1 MPDYGRI
8 LRCETGGRRR
18 EVGYKVSNAKAGT
31 RGKSGG
37 RGRPRSRT
45 ARGKASPRARR
56 GLPRNLREIYGVL
69 LVVASALLF
78 LAFFLSSLGPVGRG
92 MEWFFSY
99 LLGYMRF
106 PLPFLLLL
114 LGVALFL
121 GRLGEM
127 EEGKPAGWRVTWV
140 ELAGIAVLV
149 LAVCALLHLRVGS
162 PQDMFVR
169 ENLFD
174 GGGLLG
180 AIITWPLVKMMGRAG
195 AYVLVIGMIIVG
207 ILLFTGLTVSQYL
220 QERVERRKRERELK
234 RSLAREKAL
243 SARDEAKAAG
253 KGAKEPAGRR
263 AGLPEMAVEALPG
276 ETRPPLP
283 PSEKVPEAALVVEES
298 GQVAIEVEELER
310 GRPYRLPPPELLVR
324 SLDRNPVS
332 HKSINESISV
342 LERTLRDFDVDAAVT
357 HVTRGPTVTRFEV
370 ELGSGV
376 KVNRVLSLSD
386 DIAYALASPDIR
398 IITPIPGKSALGIEI
413 PNRER
418 DLVSL
423 GDILSTPQA
432 RKVSS
437 PLRVGLGMD
446 ISGHPV
452 IVDLRDMPHLL
463 LAGATGTG
471 KSCCINAMITSV
483 LMTSPPQEVRMLL
496 IDPKYVE
503 LSHFNGLPH
512 LLAPVVTD
520 PKKASGALSWVVRE
534 MEARYQVLSRAG
546 VKNIVSYKAALRE
559 GLQKEVDEK
568 GERAFPPMPYI
579 LVCIDELADLMMVAL
594 AEVEDSIARI
604 AQMARAVGIHLVVA
618 TQRPSVDVV
627 TGLIKANMP
636 SRVAFTVASQADSR
650 VILDVGGAEKLVG
663 HGDML
668 FLPAGSSRPLRV
680 QGAFI
685 SEREI
690 AAIVAFIKRQ
700 RQAEYREDILEEV
713 GGERREQL
721 REDELLEEAMEIV
734 VRSGM
739 ASASLLQRKLRI
751 GYARAARLVDLLEDL
766 GVVGGYEGSKP
777 RAVLMTPEE
786 LEERRRRKAAAETE
800 GA

>member
-1 MPDYGRI
+1 MAKRAAGKSAGRDG
-8 LRCETGGRRR
+8 RKRTQAGSAKNGAGRRER
-18 EVGYKVSNAKAGT
+18 Q
-31 RGKSGG
+31 
-37 RGRPRSRT
+37 
-45 ARGKASPRARR
+45 

-69 LVVASALLF
+69 LLMASLLLF
-78 LAFFLSSLGPVGRG
+78 LGFFFSSLGPVGRG
-92 MEWFFSY
+92 LEWFFSY
-99 LLGYMRF
+99 LLGYVRF
-106 PLPFLLLL
+106 VLPFLMLL
-114 LGVALFL
+114 LGVTLFF
-121 GRLGEM
+121 GRLGGM
-127 EEGKPAGWRVTWV
+127 EEGRDGWRLTWV
-140 ELAGIAVLV
+140 EMAGIAVLM
-149 LAVCALLHLRVGS
+149 LAVCALLHLGKGPPEV
-162 PQDMFVR
+162 MFEKER
-169 ENLFD
+169 LFA

-180 AIITWPLVKMMGRAG
+180 AVICWPLVKLVSRAG
-195 AYVLVIGMIIVG
+195 AYVLVVGMLIVG
-207 ILLFTGLTVSQYL
+207 FLLFTGLTVSQYL
-220 QERVERRKRERELK
+220 QERVERRRRERERE
-234 RSLAREKAL
+234 RSLAQGRRREG
-243 SARDEAKAAG
+243 EG
-253 KGAKEPAGRR
+253 KGREEEPEKPPQRR
-263 AGLPEMAVEALPG
+263 PGVSRAETDALVAQAS
-276 ETRPPLP
+276 PPLVTQ
-283 PSEKVPEAALVVEES
+283 ERVPASNLVVEEG
-298 GQVAIEVEELER
+298 GQMAIEVVEEDA
-310 GRPYRLPPPELLVR
+310 GRTYRLPPLELLVR
-324 SLDRNPVS
+324 SLDRSPVS
-332 HKSINESISV
+332 HKSVNESISV
-342 LERTLRDFDVDAAVT
+342 LEKTLRDFGVDAAVT

-386 DIAYALASPDIR
+386 DIAYAMASPDIR

-423 GDILSTPQA
+423 GDILATPQA
-432 RKVSS
+432 RKVRS

-446 ISGHPV
+446 ISGNPV

-463 LAGATGTG
+463 LAGATNTG

-520 PKKASGALSWVVRE
+520 PKKASGALSWLVRE
-534 MEARYQVLSRAG
+534 MEQRYQVLSRAG
-546 VKNIVSYKAALRE
+546 VKNLVAYKDALRE
-559 GLQKEVDEK
+559 GLQKEVDDK
-568 GERAFPPMPYI
+568 GERLFPPMPYI
-579 LVCIDELADLMMVAL
+579 LVCIDELAELMLVSL

-627 TGLIKANMP
+627 TGIIKANMP
-636 SRVAFTVASQADSR
+636 SRIAFKVASQADSR
-650 VILDVGGAEKLVG
+650 VILDMGGAEKLVG

-668 FLPAGSSRPLRV
+668 FLHPGSSRPVRL

-690 AAIVAFIKRQ
+690 AAIVAYIKRQ
-700 RQAEYREDILEEV
+700 RGADYREDILEEV
-713 GGERREQL
+713 GADRKEQL
-721 REDELLEEAMEIV
+721 REDELLEEAMEVV

-751 GYARAARLVDLLEDL
+751 GYARAARLVDLLEDH

-786 LEERRRRKAAAETE
+786 LEERKRREAE
-800 GA
+800 A

>member
-1 MPDYGRI
+1 MAKGTAGRSTTKNKAK
-8 LRCETGGRRR
+8 RAPAGPARNGPGRR
-18 EVGYKVSNAKAGT
+18 V
-31 RGKSGG
+31 
-37 RGRPRSRT
+37 
-45 ARGKASPRARR
+45 RR
-56 GLPRNLREIYGVL
+56 GMPRNLREIYGVL
-69 LVVASALLF
+69 LLVASLLLF
-78 LAFFLSSLGPVGRG
+78 LGFFFSSLGPVGRG
-92 MEWFFSY
+92 LEWLFSY
-99 LLGYMRF
+99 LLGYVRF
-106 PLPFLLLL
+106 VLPFLLLL
-114 LGVALFL
+114 AGIALIL
-121 GRLGEM
+121 GRWGGL
-127 EEGKPAGWRVTWV
+127 EEEKDTWRLTWV
-140 ELAGIAVLV
+140 ELTGIAVLT
-149 LAVCALLHLRVGS
+149 LAVCALLHLGKGPPEV
-162 PQDMFVR
+162 MFDK
-169 ENLFD
+169 EMLFE

-180 AIITWPLVKMMGRAG
+180 ALICWPLVKLISRAG
-195 AYVLVIGMIIVG
+195 AYVMVIGMLFVG
-207 ILLFTGLTVSQYL
+207 FLLFTGLTVSQYM
-220 QERVERRKRERELK
+220 QGRVERRRKERERR
-234 RSLAREKAL
+234 RSLVHGRTKEQAEK
-243 SARDEAKAAG
+243 ECE
-253 KGAKEPAGRR
+253 AKEPEKPSQRR
-263 AGLPEMAVEALPG
+263 PGISAPEADALVMQA
-276 ETRPPLP
+276 RPPLVP
-283 PSEKVPEAALVVEES
+283 PERANAPALVVEES
-298 GQVAIEVEELER
+298 GQVAIEVSEEHE
-310 GRPYRLPPPELLVR
+310 GRPYRLPPLELLVR
-324 SLDRNPVS
+324 SLEHRTMS
-332 HKSINESISV
+332 RKSVNESIAV
-342 LERTLRDFDVDAAVT
+342 LEKTLRDFGVDAAVT

-376 KVNRVLSLSD
+376 KVNRVLNLSD
-386 DIAYALASPDIR
+386 DIAYAMASPDIR

-423 GDILSTPQA
+423 GDILATPQA
-432 RKVSS
+432 RKVNS

-452 IVDLRDMPHLL
+452 IVDLREMPHLL
-463 LAGATGTG
+463 LAGATNTG

-520 PKKASGALSWVVRE
+520 PKKASGALSWLVRE
-534 MEARYQVLSRAG
+534 MEQRYQILSRAG
-546 VKNIVSYKAALRE
+546 VKNLVAYKDALKE

-568 GERAFPPMPYI
+568 GERQFPPMPYI
-579 LVCIDELADLMMVAL
+579 LVCIDELAELMLVSL

-627 TGLIKANMP
+627 TGIIKANMP
-636 SRVAFTVASQADSR
+636 SRIAFKVASQADSR
-650 VILDVGGAEKLVG
+650 VILDMGGAEKLVG

-668 FLPAGSSRPLRV
+668 FLHPGSSRPIRL

-690 AAIVAFIKRQ
+690 AAVVAYIKRQ
-700 RQAEYREDILEEV
+700 RGADYSEDIVEEV
-713 GGERREQL
+713 GADKKEQL

-751 GYARAARLVDLLEDL
+751 GYARAARLVDLLEDH

-786 LEERRRRKAAAETE
+786 LEERRRRMA